1 MFDGSRQWR
10 IINKSVAFIGT
21 TKEADKEKEEQVE
34 EMEEVEEV
42 EEVEDI
48 QCWLFKNKVIT
59 SKVCYRHLKG
69 LLLNGKCNYNLTLY
83 FLTR

>member
-1 MFDGSRQWR
+1 MR
-10 IINKSVAFIGT
+10 T
-21 TKEADKEKEEQVE
+21 TQEADK
-34 EMEEVEEV
+34 

-69 LLLNGKCNYNLTLY
+69 LLLNENAITI
-83 FLTR
+83 